1 MEEHSGLESVK
12 GLYVKNRV
20 VIAALLWMMFGIV
33 YLFGAMK
40 QGLFLKGV
48 PGPGF
53 LPFLCGAALAICAAI
68 VIAIDMVKRFSQTQQ
83 DRTSPEAFDRAALVR
98 VIVGVPVARRAG
110 KRQED
115 QPEHVEGRAAR
126 GKNPERR
133 QQPVLRMPQCHLDG
147 RRDDRVLGEVPR
159 ERRQARQRQR
169 RDDEGDAG
177 QLHLLPQPAHLAHV
191 LRVDGVDHAARAEE
205 EAGLEERVRRQV
217 VDAAGVPR

>member
-20 VIAALLWMMFGIV
+20 VLAALLWMMFGIV

-68 VIAIDMVKRFSQTQQ
+68 VIAIDMVKRFSRTQQ

-98 VIVGVPVARRAG
+98 VIFAFAALFAYSFLLDYIGFTIGTFLFMLASLRIMEPKSWRFTVLVSLAVAVIAY
-110 KRQED
+110 
-115 QPEHVEGRAAR
+115 
-126 GKNPERR
+126 
-133 QQPVLRMPQCHLDG
+133 VLF
-147 RRDDRVLGEVPR
+147 VLVLEVSLPKS
-159 ERRQARQRQR
+159 
-169 RDDEGDAG
+169 
-177 QLHLLPQPAHLAHV
+177 LL
-191 LRVDGVDHAARAEE
+191 GFI
-205 EAGLEERVRRQV
+205 
-217 VDAAGVPR
+217 